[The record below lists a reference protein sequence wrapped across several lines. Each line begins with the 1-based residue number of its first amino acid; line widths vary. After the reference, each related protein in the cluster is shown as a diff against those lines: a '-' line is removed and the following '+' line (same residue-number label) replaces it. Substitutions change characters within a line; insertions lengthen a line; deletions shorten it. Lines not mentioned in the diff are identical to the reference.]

1 MEFEF
6 LYIILYV
13 KKKPMQISA
22 VSVCYRVQLFCY
34 VLFLSPALNV
44 TKAYGNFIMFS
55 RQCTLDLTTQMC
67 AR

>member
-1 MEFEF
+1 MKIAIKSDIEFEF

-13 KKKPMQISA
+13 KKKSTMQISA

-44 TKAYGNFIMFS
+44 TKAYVSLII
-55 RQCTLDLTTQMC
+55 
-67 AR
+67 

>member
-1 MEFEF
+1 
-6 LYIILYV
+6 
-13 KKKPMQISA
+13 MQISA

-55 RQCTLDLTTQMC
+55 RQRTLDLTTQMC